1 MRGSNSKG
9 HRAPIGRRVT
19 GGLHEAGGQGGGGV
33 GGAGAAPRAARGRA
47 AEHRTQRQ
55 GLWPEVWAGGQHP
68 VPPRQ
73 PVSPSGV
80 AAPT

>member
-33 GGAGAAPRAARGRA
+33 GGRRSSAQGRQGASCRAPDPEAGA
-47 AEHRTQRQ
+47 
-55 GLWPEVWAGGQHP
+55 
-68 VPPRQ
+68 
-73 PVSPSGV
+73 V
-80 AAPT
+80 A